1 LLIFS
6 LLFHA
11 FLNLVLIQKRPFF
24 FIINI
29 LKRDTKN
36 DGLKTLPLPF
46 FRCFFHLVFYGI
58 LTYQL
63 LIIIAAS
70 TAKIIDIIDILYPL
84 TQIHGRI
91 QVLAAALGCLSISV
105 DVLGGLSIAHTH
117 PAPPIASLVAE
128 VPL

>member
-1 LLIFS
+1 

-36 DGLKTLPLPF
+36 DGLKTLPSPF
-46 FRCFFHLVFYGI
+46 FCCFFHLVFHGI

-70 TAKIIDIIDILYPL
+70 AAKIIDIIDILYPL
-84 TQIHGRI
+84 TQIHGCI
-91 QVLAAALGCLSISV
+91 WVLTAALGCLSISV
-105 DVLGGLSIAHTH
+105 DVLEGLSIAHMH
-117 PAPPIASLVAE
+117 PVLPIASLVAE